1 MGVKH
6 ELKRANN
13 LLEGARKATMVVYF
27 QKGFE
32 CMHVS
37 RGPLDP
43 A

>member
-27 QKGFE
+27 QKGLNA
-32 CMHVS
+32 CMYRV
-37 RGPLDP
+37 GL
-43 A
+43 